1 MPGFKKRRSSDESNN
16 SNAKR
21 LLLAGVFVVLGVG
34 LLVAQLLSGSDDGAF
49 VRADFERHVGRE
61 VAGAVND
68 VSPSPDSRVGV
79 LVLYRDAEGPYR
91 QRLEA
96 LKGELEDQD
105 RFAGIYNA
113 RSVGTYDD
121 DDYSASV
128 DAALRKLSPDVL
140 VVLSAGGFTHT
151 SVSRRMH
158 RFVER
163 GGRFVF
169 AGHVLRW
176 DSPVVRLIHH
186 GKAVAVAKHA
196 AALGRLAPG
205 SRRLAANEPEAYFEQ
220 YYSRVDPA
228 FLRQLARSHRE
239 G

>member
-1 MPGFKKRRSSDESNN
+1 MPGFKTRSSSDRSNN
-16 SNAKR
+16 SNTKR
-21 LLLAGVFVVLGVG
+21 LLLAGAFVVLGVG
-34 LLVAQLLSGSDDGAF
+34 LIVAQLLSGSDDGAF
-49 VRADFERHVGRE
+49 VRGDFERHVGLE

-68 VSPSPDSRVGV
+68 VSASLDSRVGV
-79 LVLYRDAEGPYR
+79 LVLYRDTEGPYR

-96 LKGELEDQD
+96 LKSELEDRN

-113 RSVGTYDD
+113 RSAGTYDD
-121 DDYSASV
+121 DDYSSSV
-128 DAALRKLSPDVL
+128 DAALRELTPDVL

-151 SVSRRMH
+151 SVSRSMH

-176 DSPVVRLIHH
+176 DSPVVRLIHR

-196 AALGRLAPG
+196 AALGRLAPE
-205 SRRLAANEPEAYFEQ
+205 SRRLAATEPGAYFEE
-220 YYSRVDPA
+220 YYSRIDPA
-228 FLRQLARSHRE
+228 FLRELARSRRE